1 MTRFSKAQSV
11 FDCKV
16 TRRNTRS
23 VIGTRANCSGYRPH
37 SKTIHIA
44 CGIILILFLSFSV
57 QAEEKQN
64 HPLEIVPEKIVDS
77 LPWSFNLTKEDLTE
91 KGFPYLD
98 TANPPDSLTGY
109 RFVSRN
115 PIQQGN
121 SGGTYLRIS
130 VYTGRF
136 IDSKEARDQF
146 HHIKNRADPNIGLS
160 YQWDFVSQSGPFIY
174 HIHAE
179 CLLVEEHFL
188 NLTQALTAIIAPDES
203 SRLDQMHCRCG
214 GGCQY
219 E

>member
-23 VIGTRANCSGYRPH
+23 VIGTKVNCSGYRPH

-64 HPLEIVPEKIVDS
+64 HPFEIEPEKVVDT
-77 LPWSFNLTKEDLTE
+77 LPWSFNLTKEDLTG

-98 TANPPDSLTGY
+98 TVNPPDSLTGY

-130 VYTGRF
+130 FYTGRF
-136 IDSKEARDQF
+136 IDSKEASP
-146 HHIKNRADPNIGLS
+146 HI
-160 YQWDFVSQSGPFIY
+160 SQVW
-174 HIHAE
+174 
-179 CLLVEEHFL
+179 LL
-188 NLTQALTAIIAPDES
+188 
-203 SRLDQMHCRCG
+203 
-214 GGCQY
+214 
-219 E
+219 